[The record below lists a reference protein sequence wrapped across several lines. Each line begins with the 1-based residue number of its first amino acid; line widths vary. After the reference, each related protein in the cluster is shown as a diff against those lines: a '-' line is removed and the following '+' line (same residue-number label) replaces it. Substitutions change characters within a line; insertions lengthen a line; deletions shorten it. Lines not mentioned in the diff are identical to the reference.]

1 MNRIFLNDAIKTIN
15 TDNNIFS
22 MIITILVGHFSEL
35 HGNNGQR
42 FFSKEI
48 FELPIIKEMRKDVKL
63 ILHQNNNLEIIANKI
78 IDLIKIYEPKLLN
91 DKSVIIISFIQHL
104 KYWYDKA
111 IKQYGKAIQLGID
124 DASTKYNRKGYGSY
138 NK

>member
-78 IDLIKIYEPKLLN
+78 IDLIKIAHGHAAETLG
-91 DKSVIIISFIQHL
+91 VEA
-104 KYWYDKA
+104 YDTA
-111 IKQYGKAIQLGID
+111 
-124 DASTKYNRKGYGSY
+124 NHRKHRHRG
-138 NK
+138 